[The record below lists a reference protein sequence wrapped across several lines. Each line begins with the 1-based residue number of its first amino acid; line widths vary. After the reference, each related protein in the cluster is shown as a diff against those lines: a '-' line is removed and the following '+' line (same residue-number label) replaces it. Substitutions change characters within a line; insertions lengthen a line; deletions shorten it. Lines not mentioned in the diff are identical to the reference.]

1 MLNIRAK
8 SLLVA
13 TSLSPVL
20 GAVAVSQFEFGES
33 WKSWEWWLV
42 VGVALLLPVL
52 CWVLLM
58 YARKNAP
65 KQLFYIGEF
74 ERKDQEVLVFL
85 FIYLLPF
92 IRSANPTFAS
102 EWLTSI
108 YVLGIIITA
117 IAYADAF
124 HFNPVMRLL
133 FGYRFYAAKDRDGIS
148 NLLISKRDLRRPG
161 EEVQTV
167 RLAWN
172 VYLYIGDSDA

>member
-1 MLNIRAK
+1 MLNNRAK
-8 SLLVA
+8 FLLVA

-20 GAVAVSQFEFGES
+20 GAVAVSQFEFSES
-33 WKSWEWWLV
+33 WRSWAWWLV
-42 VGVALLLPVL
+42 VMGTLLLPCL
-52 CWVLLM
+52 CWALLM
-58 YARKNAP
+58 YAKKNAP
-65 KQLFYIGEF
+65 KQLFYIKEF
-74 ERKDQEVLVFL
+74 ERKDQEMLVFL

-92 IRSANPTFAS
+92 IRSENTTFAT
-102 EWLTSI
+102 EWLTSV
-108 YVLGIIITA
+108 YVLTIIIIA

>member
-1 MLNIRAK
+1 MLNFVAK
-8 SLLVA
+8 GLLVA

-20 GAVAVSQFEFGES
+20 GVVAVSQFELGES
-33 WKSWEWWLV
+33 WRSWAWWLV
-42 VGVALLLPVL
+42 VVIALLLPGL
-52 CWVLLM
+52 CWILLM
-58 YARKNAP
+58 HAKQNA
-65 KQLFYIGEF
+65 QRHLFYIRDF
-74 ERKDQEVLVFL
+74 ERKDQEMLVFL

-102 EWLTSI
+102 EWLTSV
-108 YVLGIIITA
+108 YVLAIIIVA

-133 FGYRFYAAKDRDGIS
+133 FGYRFYSARNREGVS

>member
-8 SLLVA
+8 FVLVA

-20 GAVAVSQFEFGES
+20 GAVAVSQFELRES

-42 VGVALLLPVL
+42 AMGALVLPVL
-52 CWVLLM
+52 CWALLM
-58 YARKNAP
+58 YAKKNAP
-65 KQLFYIGEF
+65 KQLFYIREF
-74 ERKDQEVLVFL
+74 ERKDQEMLVFL

-102 EWLTSI
+102 EWLTSV
-108 YVLGIIITA
+108 YVLSIIIIA
-117 IAYADAF
+117 VAYADAF
-124 HFNPVMRLL
+124 HFNPVMRML
-133 FGYRFYAAKDRDGIS
+133 FGYRFYAAKDGAGIS

-172 VYLYIGDSDA
+172 VYLYIGDSHA

>member
-1 MLNIRAK
+1 MLNFVAK
-8 SLLVA
+8 CLLVA

-20 GAVAVSQFEFGES
+20 GAVAVSQFEICES
-33 WKSWEWWLV
+33 WRSWTWWLV
-42 VGVALLLPVL
+42 VVIALILPGL

-58 YARKNAP
+58 YAKQNAQ
-65 KQLFYIGEF
+65 KQLFYIKEF
-74 ERKDQEVLVFL
+74 ERKDQEMLVFL

-92 IRSANPTFAS
+92 IRSADPTFAS
-102 EWLTSI
+102 EWLTSV
-108 YVLGIIITA
+108 YVLAIIIIA

-133 FGYRFYAAKDRDGIS
+133 FGYRFYAAKDHDGVS

-172 VYLYIGDSDA
+172 VYLYIGESDA

>member
-1 MLNIRAK
+1 MLNRRAK
-8 SLLVA
+8 FLLVA

-20 GAVAVSQFEFGES
+20 GAVAVSQFELCES

-42 VGVALLLPVL
+42 AVGALVLPVL
-52 CWVLLM
+52 CWALLM
-58 YARKNAP
+58 YAKKHAP
-65 KQLFYIGEF
+65 KQLFYIREF
-74 ERKDQEVLVFL
+74 ERKDQEMLVFL

-102 EWLTSI
+102 EWLTSL
-108 YVLGIIITA
+108 YVLSIIIIA

-148 NLLISKRDLRRPG
+148 SLLISKRDLRRPG
-161 EEVQTV
+161 QEVQTV